1 MNMRNVNVVKYS
13 NNYLTTSTLYT
24 GFPLSI
30 DLYQL
35 HYSNNA
41 QCEHNKDFYWISKAM
56 LMDSARFLG
65 AKRDAQSVTA

>member
-1 MNMRNVNVVKYS
+1 MNTKNVNVVKYS

-35 HYSNNA
+35 HRRNNA
-41 QCEHNKDFYWISKAM
+41 QHEQNKDFYWIIKAT
-56 LMDSARFLG
+56 LMVFGQLWI
-65 AKRDAQSVTA
+65 KQ